1 MPRHARLRDAEHRR
15 QLGYVETAVLSG
27 KDAKQPQ
34 TDFIA
39 EQFVQVTGGLH
50 IHEYTFMYVSIA
62 TAIIRRVL
70 TGSMLALGFLHGLGA
85 DHLMAIAALSLATP
99 LGPARYARAFGLAV
113 RFAVGHAVLLALGA
127 GLVLFFGWQ
136 IPVRFEQGG
145 EFIGGCLLIALGLVV
160 GWLTFS
166 GRLYVHSHAH
176 DAGGQAAHRHWH
188 LHFAWWGRQHSHRP
202 SIHTVLP
209 GVLGAVFAVSGLRAL
224 VLSLPLW
231 NAAGGAHHFWSLLFL
246 VTIFALGILISMSL
260 FGIVLA
266 HTLADRR
273 MTGHVARF
281 SAAATA
287 IGSLALGTYWIT
299 GL

>member
-1 MPRHARLRDAEHRR
+1 
-15 QLGYVETAVLSG
+15 
-27 KDAKQPQ
+27 
-34 TDFIA
+34 
-39 EQFVQVTGGLH
+39 
-50 IHEYTFMYVSIA
+50 
-62 TAIIRRVL
+62 
-70 TGSMLALGFLHGLGA
+70 MLALGFLHGLGA

-99 LGPARYARAFGLAV
+99 LGPARYARAFGLAL
-113 RFAVGHAVLLALGA
+113 RFAVGHAVLLAFGA

-145 EFIGGCLLIALGLVV
+145 EFVGGCLLIALGLAV
-160 GWLTFS
+160 GWLTLS
-166 GRLYVHSHAH
+166 GRLYVHTHAH
-176 DAGGQAAHRHWH
+176 DAGTHRPHSHWH
-188 LHFAWWGRQHSHRP
+188 LHLGRQHSHRP

-209 GVLGAVFAVSGLRAL
+209 GLLGAVFAVSGLRAL
-224 VLSLPLW
+224 ILSLPLW
-231 NAAGGAHHFWSLLFL
+231 NTADGGNHFWSLLFL
-246 VTIFALGILISMSL
+246 VSIFAIGILMSMSL

-287 IGSLALGTYWIT
+287 FGSLALGVYWIT

>member
-1 MPRHARLRDAEHRR
+1 
-15 QLGYVETAVLSG
+15 
-27 KDAKQPQ
+27 
-34 TDFIA
+34 
-39 EQFVQVTGGLH
+39 
-50 IHEYTFMYVSIA
+50 
-62 TAIIRRVL
+62 VL

-85 DHLMAIAALSLATP
+85 DHLMAIAALTLATP

-113 RFAVGHAVLLALGA
+113 RFAVGHALLLAFGA

-145 EFIGGCLLIALGLVV
+145 EFVGGCLLIALGLIV
-160 GWLTFS
+160 GWLTVS
-166 GRLYVHSHAH
+166 GRLYVHTHLHDNGDRAH
-176 DAGGQAAHRHWH
+176 GHWH
-188 LHFAWWGRQHSHRP
+188 LHLGRQHSHRP

-209 GVLGAVFAVSGLRAL
+209 GVMGAVFAVSGLRAL
-224 VLSLPLW
+224 ILSLPLW
-231 NAAGGAHHFWSLLFL
+231 NTPGGTQHFGALLLL
-246 VTIFALGILISMSL
+246 VTIFALGILMSMSL

-281 SAAATA
+281 SAAVT
-287 IGSLALGTYWIT
+287 ALGSFALGIYWIT

>member
-1 MPRHARLRDAEHRR
+1 
-15 QLGYVETAVLSG
+15 
-27 KDAKQPQ
+27 
-34 TDFIA
+34 
-39 EQFVQVTGGLH
+39 
-50 IHEYTFMYVSIA
+50 
-62 TAIIRRVL
+62 
-70 TGSMLALGFLHGLGA
+70 MLALGFLHGLGA

-99 LGPARYARAFGLAV
+99 LGPARYGRAFGLALK
-113 RFAVGHAVLLALGA
+113 FAVGHAVLLAFGA

-166 GRLYVHSHAH
+166 KRLYVHAH
-176 DAGGQAAHRHWH
+176 LHEGGDRGAHSHWH
-188 LHFAWWGRQHSHRP
+188 LHLGRQHSHRP
-202 SIHTVLP
+202 SIHTVMP

-224 VLSLPLW
+224 ILSLPLW
-231 NAAGGAHHFWSLLFL
+231 NTAGGTNHFWSLLFL
-246 VTIFALGILISMSL
+246 VTVFALGILMSMSL

-287 IGSLALGTYWIT
+287 LGSLALGIYWIT

>member
-1 MPRHARLRDAEHRR
+1 
-15 QLGYVETAVLSG
+15 
-27 KDAKQPQ
+27 
-34 TDFIA
+34 
-39 EQFVQVTGGLH
+39 
-50 IHEYTFMYVSIA
+50 
-62 TAIIRRVL
+62 
-70 TGSMLALGFLHGLGA
+70 MLALGFLHGLGA

-99 LGPARYARAFGLAV
+99 LGPARYARALGLAV

-136 IPVRFEQGG
+136 IPARFEQGG
-145 EFIGGCLLIALGLVV
+145 EFIGGCLLIGLGLVV
-160 GWLTFS
+160 GWLTVS
-166 GRLYVHSHAH
+166 GRLYVHSHVH
-176 DAGGQAAHRHWH
+176 DAGAHGAHRHWH
-188 LHFAWWGRQHSHRP
+188 LHFTWWSRQHSHRP
-202 SIHTVLP
+202 SMHTVLP

-231 NAAGGAHHFWSLLFL
+231 NAAGSGHHFWSLLFL
-246 VTIFALGILISMSL
+246 VTIFALGILMSMSL

-287 IGSLALGTYWIT
+287 IGSLALGIYWIT

>member
-1 MPRHARLRDAEHRR
+1 
-15 QLGYVETAVLSG
+15 
-27 KDAKQPQ
+27 
-34 TDFIA
+34 
-39 EQFVQVTGGLH
+39 
-50 IHEYTFMYVSIA
+50 
-62 TAIIRRVL
+62 
-70 TGSMLALGFLHGLGA
+70 MLALGFLHGLGA

-99 LGPARYARAFGLAV
+99 LGPARYARAFGLAL

-145 EFIGGCLLIALGLVV
+145 EFVGGCLLIALGLIV
-160 GWLTFS
+160 GWLTVS
-166 GRLYVHSHAH
+166 GRLYVHMHVHESGEQRAH
-176 DAGGQAAHRHWH
+176 SHWH
-188 LHFAWWGRQHSHRP
+188 LHLGRQHSHRP
-202 SIHTVLP
+202 AIHTMLP

-224 VLSLPLW
+224 ILSLPLW
-231 NAAGGAHHFWSLLFL
+231 SSSGSANHFWSLLFL
-246 VTIFALGILISMSL
+246 VTIFAIGILMSMSL

-266 HTLADRR
+266 HTLANRR

-287 IGSLALGTYWIT
+287 LSSLALGIYWIT

>member
-1 MPRHARLRDAEHRR
+1 
-15 QLGYVETAVLSG
+15 
-27 KDAKQPQ
+27 
-34 TDFIA
+34 
-39 EQFVQVTGGLH
+39 
-50 IHEYTFMYVSIA
+50 
-62 TAIIRRVL
+62 VL

-99 LGPARYARAFGLAV
+99 LGPARYARAFGLAL

-145 EFIGGCLLIALGLVV
+145 EFIGGCLLIALGLAV
-160 GWLTFS
+160 GWLTVS
-166 GRLYVHSHAH
+166 GRLYVHAHVH
-176 DAGGQAAHRHWH
+176 DAGEQRAHSHWH
-188 LHFAWWGRQHSHRP
+188 LHLGRQHSHRP
-202 SIHTVLP
+202 SMHTMLP

-224 VLSLPLW
+224 ILSLPLW
-231 NAAGGAHHFWSLLFL
+231 SSTGSANHFWSLLFL
-246 VTIFALGILISMSL
+246 VTIFAIGILMSMSL

-273 MTGHVARF
+273 MTGRVARF

-287 IGSLALGTYWIT
+287 LSSLALGVYWIT